1 MKPSDLGRA
10 SSRKPLAF
18 AVPESGETTRAVVV
32 STPGRAVGVRCPEL
46 LVQLTLQ
53 FRQQLPRKP

>member
-1 MKPSDLGRA
+1 MRPRGPGPAD
-10 SSRKPLAF
+10 SREPLAF
-18 AVPESGETTRAVVV
+18 AVSESGETARAVVV
-32 STPGRAVGVRCPEL
+32 STPGRAVGDRCPEL